1 VTKRLRREGQSW
13 AARALVAAI
22 GGYQRWISPALG
34 PRCRFYPSCSQYA
47 KTAIEVH
54 GALRGSGLAV
64 RRLAKCQPFH
74 PGGIDPVPPARSD
87 HRAPTPVR

>member
-1 VTKRLRREGQSW
+1 VTRRLRREGQSW
-13 AARALVAAI
+13 AAGVLIAAI

-54 GALRGSGLAV
+54 GALRGVSLAI
-64 RRLAKCQPFH
+64 RRLVKCQPFH
-74 PGGIDPVPPARSD
+74 PGGFDPVPPARSD
-87 HRAPTPVR
+87 HRAPSAVR

>member
-1 VTKRLRREGQSW
+1 MTKRLRREGQSW
-13 AARALVAAI
+13 AARALIAVI
-22 GGYQRWISPALG
+22 GAYQRWISPALG

-54 GALRGSGLAV
+54 GALRGAGLAL

-87 HRAPTPVR
+87 HRTPSAVR